1 MKKYWIT
8 IIIIMKKS
16 QETTVFI
23 GRQKLTSAVKLW
35 PEK

>member
-1 MKKYWIT
+1 MKKCWIM

-16 QETTVFI
+16 QETTVFV
-23 GRQKLTSAVKLW
+23 GRQKLTSAFKLW